1 MKLCTSSPIIAT
13 PGGDSK
19 PRAQVSA
26 KRKARSSG
34 QNILEG
40 VFTLLPTFA
49 LIFAITD
56 FGLMIFRWTTLQNAV
71 REGSR
76 YAITF
81 QTATGLGQ
89 DASIEAVVQSY
100 GLGFV
105 KTTDSPQTIYVKYYS
120 TSNMNTA
127 ISSGGNV
134 PGNIVE
140 VSVQGVSYG
149 WLAPL
154 SGSYSAS
161 TGGFLR
167 QTTPLTLNIFS
178 SDILGGYPVG
188 VTSVAE

>member
-1 MKLCTSSPIIAT
+1 MKLCTNGSIFTT
-13 PGGDSK
+13 PGGESA
-19 PRAQVSA
+19 PRTKVSV
-26 KRKARSSG
+26 KRKARSGGSSV
-34 QNILEG
+34 LES

-49 LIFAITD
+49 LIFGITD

-71 REGSR
+71 REGTR

-89 DASIEAVVQSY
+89 DASIEAIVQEY
-100 GLGFV
+100 ALGFV

-127 ISSGGNV
+127 IASGGNV

-188 VTSVAE
+188 VTSVTE

>member
-1 MKLCTSSPIIAT
+1 MKLRTDSSIFAT
-13 PGGDSK
+13 PGGEPA
-19 PRAQVSA
+19 PRAQVSV
-26 KRKARSSG
+26 KRRARSGGSSV
-34 QNILEG
+34 LES

-49 LIFAITD
+49 LIFGITD

-71 REGSR
+71 REGTR

-81 QTATGLGQ
+81 QTQSGLGQ
-89 DASIEAVVQSY
+89 DASVESIVQQY
-100 GLGFV
+100 ALGFV

-127 ISSGGNV
+127 IASGGNI

-167 QTTPLTLNIFS
+167 QTTPLTLNIYS

-188 VTSVAE
+188 VTSVTE